1 MDLTGFFLDA
11 FIAGVYL
18 FVGAYHF
25 QTWLRRREERPYLWL
40 SLACLSALVVDLT
53 GLGAR
58 FDLPMEDD
66 LVVYFANQVA
76 MVATCACLIE
86 FVASFRRSP
95 PPRALRVL
103 EVAAFV
109 PALGTPLRSTP
120 LLVAGLLLCMALI
133 AAAMGMAIRGL
144 RAGVPEIGPVT
155 TGFVLLGL
163 GLIGDIFGQLRILPV
178 PSGFL
183 AIFGFLS
190 LFLTMSIALSA
201 RFERTHREL
210 DLLRRD
216 LEARVAERTRAIEGA
231 NRRLRRYFPV
241 SVIERILGADA
252 EASPTT
258 ERRTVTILF
267 SDLADFTAFSDG
279 ADPQTVTSL
288 LNDYLRAMFE
298 EIDARGGTVD
308 KVMGDGIMAT
318 WGAAAQMP
326 VEEQARQAV
335 SAAVGMQR
343 RLGLLSRDWAG
354 AGLATF
360 ASRIGIH
367 QDLVAV
373 GNIGTENLWS
383 FTAIGGGVNLASRLE
398 GACEP
403 GTILVSGAVHRH
415 VAGLFPFGPR
425 RRLALKG
432 VRGETEAHPL
442 DPAAAS

>member
-25 QTWLRRREERPYLWL
+25 QIWLRRREERPYLWL

-53 GLGAR
+53 GIGAR
-58 FDLPMEDD
+58 FGVPLEDRIAP
-66 LVVYFANQVA
+66 LLGNQLA
-76 MVATCACLIE
+76 MVATCVCLIE
-86 FVASFRRSP
+86 FVAAFRRSRP
-95 PPRALRVL
+95 HRALRAL
-103 EVAAFV
+103 EVV
-109 PALGTPLRSTP
+109 TVLPALGAPLGWTS
-120 LLVAGLLLCMALI
+120 LLVAGLLLCMVLI
-133 AAAMGMAIRGL
+133 AAAMGMAIRGV
-144 RAGVPEIGPVT
+144 RAGVPEIGPVA

-163 GLIGDIFGQLRILPV
+163 GLIGDILGQLRILPV

-190 LFLTMSIALSA
+190 LFLSMSIALSA

-241 SVIERILGADA
+241 SVIERILGADP
-252 EASPTT
+252 ETSPTT

-298 EIDARGGTVD
+298 EIDACGGTVD
-308 KVMGDGIMAT
+308 KVMGDGIMAI
-318 WGAAAQMP
+318 WGAAAPMP
-326 VEEQARQAV
+326 VEDQARQAV
-335 SAAVGMQR
+335 AAAVGMQR
-343 RLGLLSRDWAG
+343 RLDLLSRDWAG

-403 GTILVSGAVHRH
+403 GTILVSDAVHRH
-415 VAGLFPFGPR
+415 VASLFPFGPPK
-425 RRLALKG
+425 RLTLKG
-432 VRGETEAHPL
+432 VRGEVAARAL
-442 DPAAAS
+442 NPAAVS